1 MKRAQTR
8 VVNGDQFADASWG
21 SKKQMLIIIHGERLG
36 LKIDL
41 VSDAGPFT
49 IGRSPD
55 AHYIVQDDITSWM
68 HCRIFNERANW
79 FLEDL
84 QSTNGTFLDVTQILG
99 RIKLQNGD
107 CFKVGQTIFK
117 FLSTSELEASYYQE
131 IYHLAVSD
139 GLTLLPNRRVF
150 SEVLEREFARSQRHQ
165 RPLSLV
171 IFDIDKFKSINDTYG
186 HLCGDMALRA
196 IADTF
201 RVRIR
206 KEDLFARYAGDEFV
220 WLLTETPEGFAL
232 KFAWWLVETCRKI
245 QLNFQDSTISLSLSA
260 GVASYQA
267 NQKAPEDLINAADQ
281 ALYRAKEKGR
291 NCASS

>member
-1 MKRAQTR
+1 
-8 VVNGDQFADASWG
+8 
-21 SKKQMLIIIHGERLG
+21 
-36 LKIDL
+36 
-41 VSDAGPFT
+41 
-49 IGRSPD
+49 
-55 AHYIVQDDITSWM
+55 
-68 HCRIFNERANW
+68 
-79 FLEDL
+79 
-84 QSTNGTFLDVTQILG
+84 
-99 RIKLQNGD
+99 
-107 CFKVGQTIFK
+107 
-117 FLSTSELEASYYQE
+117 
-131 IYHLAVSD
+131 
-139 GLTLLPNRRVF
+139 
-150 SEVLEREFARSQRHQ
+150 
-165 RPLSLV
+165 
-171 IFDIDKFKSINDTYG
+171 
-186 HLCGDMALRA
+186 MALRA